1 VTRDSDNFSAV
12 RLAKQAL
19 REEMALR
26 LPAGLGNGLSGRA
39 AELLR
44 RESAYRSARQIF
56 VSPLPPLQQ
65 VRINCLLDGKDLIVP
80 APGLKDGFYLLKP
93 YSVPFHQLPHSVSMK
108 GFAKA
113 GQRLTRLELGSL
125 AISLLVTGAA
135 AVDPQGNRL
144 GDGLGFFDLSFAI
157 LAEMGAISRDAL
169 VATFIHAEQMVE
181 QPLPAACWDVLTDII
196 VTKHQVYRPE
206 HVTTSP
212 RRIFWEHLPDKKIRK
227 ISPLW
232 WLRGGGQAANQEPK
246 G

>member
-1 VTRDSDNFSAV
+1 VTRDSDHLSAV

-26 LPAGLGNGLSGRA
+26 LAARPGNGLSGRA

-44 RESAYRSARQIF
+44 REPAYRSARQIF

-113 GQRLTRLELGSL
+113 GQRLTRPELESL
-125 AISLLVTGAA
+125 AISLLVTGAL
-135 AVDPQGNRL
+135 AVDLQGNRL

-157 LAEMGAISRDAL
+157 LTEMEAISRDAQ

-181 QPLPAACWDVLTDII
+181 QPLPAACWDVPADII
-196 VTKHQVYRPE
+196 VTDRQIYRTE

-227 ISPLW
+227 ITPLW
-232 WLRGGGQAANQEPK
+232 WLKGGQAANPET
-246 G
+246 